1 MADILDNYKDIAD
14 AIRAKKGSQNSM
26 TPTEMPNEIET
37 IPTGITPTGTKEIT
51 TNGTHDVTNY
61 ASASVSVPN
70 PSTGTLPVTE
80 NGNYDVTSYA
90 EVDVAVPEPQYENG
104 LYARGWDSEAEEYA
118 FIRLDEGDPNEQAV
132 YYYQYSAGSEHLSA
146 WKEEYYPSYIYV
158 TGSHSIV
165 PNLVGGAE
173 AVTEGMVYWPDLQ
186 GSSGPKM
193 NSAALQD
200 GFCYRYSDYN
210 YERFEEV
217 ATVPDNSGIYYYDD
231 SYDYFNEISLNSGV
245 CIYTG
250 GSYIYNVTL
259 NDSGWYY
266 LDLSSSNPFRSEY
279 PQSVSDESLCIS
291 RGSDLHDLGSVEDY
305 SFALVLADAGSGAY
319 GAEMFNCNEGETKTI
334 TVSNGIS
341 EATFEIKLLPSQE

>member
-61 ASASVSVPN
+61 ASASVIVPN
-70 PSTGTLPVTE
+70 PSTGTLPINI
-80 NGNYDVTSYA
+80 NGSYDVTSYA
-90 EVDVAVPEPQYENG
+90 EVNVAVPEPQYSNG

-132 YYYQYSAGSEHLSA
+132 YYYQYSSGSDHLSA
-146 WKEEYYPSYIYV
+146 WKEEYYSSYIYV

-165 PNLVGGAE
+165 PNLVGGVE
-173 AVTEGMVYWPDLQ
+173 AVTEGRVYYPDLN
-186 GSSGPKM
+186 GSSGPTM
-193 NSAALQD
+193 NYADLQD
-200 GFCYRYSDYN
+200 GYCYRYSDYD

-217 ATVPDNSGIYYYDD
+217 ATVPDSSGIYYYDD
-231 SYDYFNEISLNSGV
+231 SYDYFTSRDLNTGL
-245 CIYTG
+245 CIYSG
-250 GSYIYNVTL
+250 GSYLSNVDL
-259 NDSGWYY
+259 SGDGWYY
-266 LDLSSSNPFRSEY
+266 INLSACNPFASDY
-279 PQSVSDESLCIS
+279 PQSVSDESLCVS
-291 RGSDLHDLGSVEDY
+291 RGNELHDLGSVYGY

-319 GAEMFNCNEGETKTI
+319 GATMFECDEGETKTI